1 MKISKEWL
9 EKELYENDLKR
20 NELEHY
26 SYQYANFIISFVLDG
41 RLVKQS
47 QAIEVSVSE
56 SEFNKS
62 TKAKQN
68 KLLLEWENTALK
80 EFMKN
85 LFNNEEIISKP
96 TDFVCCEFQNI
107 E

>member
-1 MKISKEWL
+1 MKISTEWL
-9 EKELYENDLKR
+9 EKELYED
-20 NELEHY
+20 ELEHY
-26 SYQYANFIISFVLDG
+26 SYQYAKFIISFVLEG

-56 SEFNKS
+56 SEFNKF

-68 KLLLEWENTALK
+68 KLLLEWENIVLK
-80 EFMKN
+80 EFIKDI
-85 LFNNEEIISKP
+85 FYNEEIISKP

-107 E
+107 EQY

>member
-1 MKISKEWL
+1 MKISTEWL
-9 EKELYENDLKR
+9 EKELYED
-20 NELEHY
+20 ELEHY
-26 SYQYANFIISFVLDG
+26 SYQYAKFIISFVLEG

-56 SEFNKS
+56 SEFNKF

-80 EFMKN
+80 EFIKD
-85 LFNNEEIISKP
+85 LFYNEEIISKP
-96 TDFVCCEFQNI
+96 TDFVGCEFQNI
-107 E
+107 EQY

>member
-1 MKISKEWL
+1 MIINKEWI
-9 EKELYENDLKR
+9 EELDYLYQDKI
-20 NELEHY
+20 EH
-26 SYQYANFIISFVLDG
+26 YANFIINFVLEG

-56 SEFNKS
+56 SEFNKF

-80 EFMKN
+80 EFIKD
-85 LFNNEEIISKP
+85 LFYNEEIMSKP
-96 TDFVCCEFQNI
+96 TDFVSCNFQNI
-107 E
+107 EQY

>member
-1 MKISKEWL
+1 MKISTEWL
-9 EKELYENDLKR
+9 EKELYED
-20 NELEHY
+20 ELEHY

-47 QAIEVSVSE
+47 QAIEISVSE
-56 SEFNKS
+56 SEFNKF

-80 EFMKN
+80 EFIKD
-85 LFNNEEIISKP
+85 LFYNEEIISKP

-107 E
+107 EQY

>member
-1 MKISKEWL
+1 MKINKQWL
-9 EKELYENDLKR
+9 ELDKELHYYSDEDK
-20 NELEHY
+20 LEY
-26 SYQYANFIISFVLDG
+26 YANFIISFVLEG

-56 SEFNKS
+56 SEFNKF

-80 EFMKN
+80 EFIKD
-85 LFNNEEIISKP
+85 LFYNEEIISKP

-107 E
+107 EQY

>member
-1 MKISKEWL
+1 MKISTEWL
-9 EKELYENDLKR
+9 EKELYED
-20 NELEHY
+20 ELEHY

-47 QAIEVSVSE
+47 QAIEISVSE
-56 SEFNKS
+56 SEFNKF

-80 EFMKN
+80 EFIKD
-85 LFNNEEIISKP
+85 LFYNEEIINKP
-96 TDFVCCEFQNI
+96 TDFVSCNFQNI
-107 E
+107 EQY